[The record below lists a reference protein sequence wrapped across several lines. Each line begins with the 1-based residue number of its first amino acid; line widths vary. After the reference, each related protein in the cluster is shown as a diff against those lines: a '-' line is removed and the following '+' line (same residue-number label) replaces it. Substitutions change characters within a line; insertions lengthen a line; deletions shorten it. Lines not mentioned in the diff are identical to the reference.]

1 MKKHSVK
8 NFSKTLISASLW
20 GLAVFAVFGVSLYAY
35 AVTYPASQPNPVS
48 GVVGLY
54 VGKTASPTSGNAG
67 GYEAVNDACA
77 LGAGDLEDSH
87 ICTPME
93 IVNTYNHNPS
103 AVSGATGV
111 VWVNSGA
118 PANTTPAINDCQGWK
133 DSSLSFYGN
142 VWSFDTDYSGIL
154 PCAVSLPIACCK

>member
-1 MKKHSVK
+1 MNKNSVR
-8 NFSKTLISASLW
+8 NFSKSLLSAFLK

-35 AVTYPASQPNPVS
+35 AAVTYPTQPNAVS

-54 VGKTASPTSGNAG
+54 VGKTPATYDGSVG
-67 GYEAVNDACA
+67 GYAAANNACGG
-77 LGAGDLEDSH
+77 GAGALADSH

-93 IVNTYNHNPS
+93 LINTYNHNPS
-103 AVSGATGV
+103 AVTSANGV

-118 PANTTPAINDCQGWK
+118 PANTTPAINDCNGWND
-133 DSSLSFYGN
+133 DSLTFYGN

-154 PCAVSLPIACCK
+154 PCMVTLPIACCK